1 MSEPV
6 LEPQTLPPTRKID
19 GVSYVLATDAA
30 KYLGCSYATVVN
42 KVHSLARHLV
52 GLKIG
57 STLFIT
63 LESLEAEK
71 ARRDAKSASKAVRS

>member
-1 MSEPV
+1 MSRSNFNPNS
-6 LEPQTLPPTRKID
+6 TPPPRKID